1 MGARTNGESVNWYG
15 FKFSWTP
22 YHQMPD
28 ELSHY
33 LYTFDHLSAQALDA
47 LDSLCPSSRKDNP
60 HSKDTFNILK
70 ECAHEDPHVR
80 ELLQEIHTVPHWIDW
95 DQIERGQRV
104 LWRYALPSITC
115 LIYMSLLGGM
125 SSSRT
130 VETLDRTGSFGCSSV
145 RRRILETAQH
155 ALYVHKDLKSIQP
168 GGEGWESSIRVR
180 LLHSSVRRR
189 IMQLAKEHPD
199 YYDIDK
205 YGIPI
210 NDLDCIGTISLYSSC
225 IIWLGL
231 PQQGI
236 YLSERETADYL
247 ALWRYVAYLMG
258 VPHEWMK
265 TPEESRAMMESL
277 LISEYKPN
285 RKSSILANNILHG
298 IEGQPPMYASRQFL
312 GAQAWW
318 LNGSELSQAL
328 EIRRPS
334 LYYTALMASQCFYFR
349 VLSSIIVAIPFLE
362 SITTNFSKKLCQDIF
377 VQNKSLGAL
386 GYKTKFTFKWIPN
399 LIRTTTPPGGSN
411 DDREK
416 HSAGFNSHLLE
427 RVALLNLMFISSVGI
442 YLGYLFLRAIHCIYS
457 LFLF

>member
-1 MGARTNGESVNWYG
+1 MGAHTDGESVNWYG

-33 LYTFDHLSAQALDA
+33 LYSFDYLSAKALDA
-47 LDSLCPSSRKDNP
+47 LDTLCPSSQRNT
-60 HSKDTFNILK
+60 HSRDTFNILK
-70 ECAHEDPHVR
+70 QHEHEDPHIQQ
-80 ELLQEIHTVPHWIDW
+80 LLQEVTAIPNWVDW

-130 VETLDRTGSFGCSSV
+130 VETLDRTGSFGCPSV

-155 ALYVHKDLKSIQP
+155 ALSVHKDLKSIQP

-189 IMQLAKEHPD
+189 IIQLAKEHPE
-199 YYDIDK
+199 YYSIDK
-205 YGIPI
+205 CGIPI

-225 IIWLGL
+225 MIWLGL

-236 YLSERETADYL
+236 YLSENETADYL

-258 VPHEWMK
+258 VPHDWMK
-265 TPEESRAMMESL
+265 TPQESRAMMESL
-277 LISEYKPN
+277 LISEYKPS

-312 GAQAWW
+312 NAQAWW
-318 LNGSELSQAL
+318 LNGPELSKAL
-328 EIRRPS
+328 GIKRPNW
-334 LYYTALMASQCFYFR
+334 YYTALMASQCFYFK
-349 VLSSIIVAIPFLE
+349 LLCSIIAAIPFLE

-377 VQNKSLGAL
+377 VQNKNLGAL
-386 GYKTKFTFKWIPN
+386 GYQTKFTFKWIPN
-399 LIRTTTPPGGSN
+399 LIHTTTSPGTSS

-416 HSAGFNSHLLE
+416 HSVGFNSHLLE
-427 RVALLNLMFISSVGI
+427 NVALLNLIFISSAG
-442 YLGYLFLRAIHCIYS
+442 HS
-457 LFLF
+457 NK